1 MSPPE
6 GPAAGSARYPW
17 RAAPAARVAAATR
30 PAVAGARAGLVTR
43 VLASTVDLLVVVLLV
58 VAGYLA
64 VAATRFLL
72 HPVGFTFPT
81 ASTRSLLL
89 IVLGVLAAYLTIT
102 WIVLGATV
110 GDRLM
115 GLRVVGVRGSRLH
128 WAWCVVR
135 AAFCTVF
142 PIGLF
147 WVLVSRENRSVQ
159 DIVLRTSVVH
169 DP

>member
-1 MSPPE
+1 MLPPE

-17 RAAPAARVAAATR
+17 HAAPPTRAGGVAHV
-30 PAVAGARAGLVTR
+30 AVGGSRAGLVSR
-43 VLASTVDLLVVVLLV
+43 VLASAVDLLVVALLV
-58 VAGYLA
+58 TAGYLA

-72 HPVGFTFPT
+72 HPAGFTFPAVSGRT
-81 ASTRSLLL
+81 LLL
-89 IVLGVLAAYLTIT
+89 VGLGVLAAYLTLT
-102 WIVLGATV
+102 WAVLCATV

-115 GLRVVGVRGSRLH
+115 GLRVVGVRGTRLP

-135 AAFCTVF
+135 AALCTVF

-159 DIVLRTSVVH
+159 DILLRTSVVY

>member
-6 GPAAGSARYPW
+6 GPVAGSARYPW
-17 RAAPAARVAAATR
+17 RAAPPVRAAAATR
-30 PAVAGARAGLVTR
+30 PVVTGARAGLVTR

-58 VAGYLA
+58 AAGYLA
-64 VAATRFLL
+64 VAAARFLI
-72 HPVGFTFPT
+72 HPAGFTFPS
-81 ASTRSLLL
+81 ASGRTLLVIL
-89 IVLGVLAAYLTIT
+89 LGVLAAYLSVT
-102 WIVLGATV
+102 WIVLAATV
-110 GDRLM
+110 GDRLL

-128 WAWCVVR
+128 WAWCVAR
-135 AAFCTVF
+135 AALCTVF

-159 DIVLRTSVVH
+159 DLLLRTSVVY